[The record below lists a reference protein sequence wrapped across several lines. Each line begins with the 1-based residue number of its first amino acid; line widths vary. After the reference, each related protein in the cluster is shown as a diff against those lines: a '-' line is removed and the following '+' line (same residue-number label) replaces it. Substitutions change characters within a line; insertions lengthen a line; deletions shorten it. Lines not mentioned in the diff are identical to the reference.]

1 MDFNLGKKI
10 RELRK
15 ERNISQDVLAQ
26 YLGVSFQAVSKW
38 ENGITLPDV
47 TMIPAIASFFHVST
61 DELFDFN
68 TLEQEKRVEEI
79 CTQAYAYRG
88 TDNQKSEAILRDG
101 LRKFPGNDIILNN
114 LLYTMRSPQRYDEV
128 IALCTV
134 LIEGAKHD
142 DVRYD
147 ALRILAETYQE
158 KGEYALCKSTIERIP
173 EFYFSKL
180 ELDALLLEGEDMY
193 KAAWAQKYIAA
204 ENLVNMYLR
213 LAEYY
218 DKKNEPNHA
227 EVQRK
232 IAKNIILTMK
242 EDLKSSPESEGFY
255 EGYGKDILER
265 LCHSSAASPAGV

>member
-1 MDFNLGKKI
+1 MDFNLGHKI
-10 RELRK
+10 KALRK
-15 ERNISQDVLAQ
+15 ERNISQEVLAQ
-26 YLGVSFQAVSKW
+26 YLGVSFQAISKW
-38 ENGITLPDV
+38 ENGMTLPDV
-47 TMIPAIASFFHVST
+47 TSIPAIASFFHVST

-68 TLEQEKRVEEI
+68 TLEQEKCVEEI
-79 CTQAYAYRG
+79 CTQAYSYRG
-88 TDNQKSEAILRDG
+88 KDDPKSEAILREG

-114 LLYTMRSPQRYDEV
+114 LLYTMRSPERSEEV
-128 IALCTV
+128 IELCTV

-147 ALRILAETYQE
+147 ALRILAETYKE
-158 KGEYALCKSTIERIP
+158 KGEYALCKATIQKIP

-204 ENLVNMYLR
+204 EDLVDMYLR

-218 DKKNEPNHA
+218 DQKNEPDHA

-232 IAKNIILTMK
+232 IAKNIILSMK
-242 EDLKSSPESEGFY
+242 EDLKAAPEMEGFY
-255 EGYGKDILER
+255 EGYGKEILQT
-265 LCHSSAASPAGV
+265 L